1 MYTGLSKKQVK
12 GVKLS
17 QSEGTSASPVG
28 ITHTVTVNND
38 QTWSVYVHGKELE
51 PTSCEVL
58 KMYLVKLSPGAV
70 SDLLNS
76 RVVISAFVC
85 GEP

>member
-1 MYTGLSKKQVK
+1 MSSYPVYTGLSKKQVK

-38 QTWSVYVHGKELE
+38 QTWKELE

-58 KMYLVKLSPGAV
+58 KMYPVKLSPDAV